1 MKVVPCIPK
10 GEFMFFQRFTWVER
24 EVKQWRMQ
32 NIIFR
37 KKIHVWSGTGLFLW
51 TLNYILNESFLFYP
65 CSQKKITIFYV
76 ILMILSKEMELKS
89 LLYFKSKDNLH
100 CKHLYCVQVFAVVAR
115 NICKLNVLL
124 QGLTDVGGQIFICDL
139 VGKQDHNGDPKRK
152 LPPFIST
159 TLNVLKRFHHVN
171 F

>member
-1 MKVVPCIPK
+1 MYDQVQAYPSGPS
-10 GEFMFFQRFTWVER
+10 
-24 EVKQWRMQ
+24 
-32 NIIFR
+32 IIYLMNLFYFIHVA
-37 KKIHVWSGTGLFLW
+37 KKIYDFLCNFDDSFKGNGAEIIALFQ
-51 TLNYILNESFLFYP
+51 I
-65 CSQKKITIFYV
+65 KG
-76 ILMILSKEMELKS
+76 
-89 LLYFKSKDNLH
+89 NLH